1 MKKKIII
8 SLCIFSLL
16 FFLAGI
22 YIIVTIESAT
32 ATLDNLIM
40 LHQVEILREHLLIQI
55 KRVQSDLS
63 LKDTRFARSIDTVIV
78 NVRNMENIADTCF
91 ECHHTEKV
99 LIRLTDL
106 RGEVKKYRDSLSR
119 VLTIRA
125 NVNRL
130 DAEADTA
137 FRVGE
142 DLTKKVNKIIALTNT
157 KLNEKTVFAL
167 DHIAKTKKI
176 LYILVALG
184 PLSIVV
190 LGFFIIRGFTKPV
203 NELLKATKRLEGG
216 NLDYRIDGLK
226 DEFGEVAISF
236 NEMANSLKEQM
247 FKMQRTEQMA
257 VLGELAA
264 GLAHEIKNPL
274 AGIKVSMEVLAEEQN
289 ISEEDR
295 QVVRKVIEE
304 IGRIELLIKSLL
316 NFARPPKPQLSGTNV
331 NDVLDKTIKFSLKHP
346 SLSSGRPASLKI
358 LRDFD
363 KGIPDIMADPVQLQ
377 QIFLNLFLNSINA
390 MPEGGTI
397 AVKTFYDKDVNS
409 IHIEISDTGKGVDKK
424 IINRIFQPF
433 FTTKPKGTGLGLAIT
448 KRLVEQ
454 HEGSI
459 SVENRQGGG
468 VVFHIVFPVKERQM
482 DL

>member
-8 SLCIFSLL
+8 GLSIFSLL

-32 ATLDNLIM
+32 ATLDNLIT
-40 LHQVEILREHLLIQI
+40 LHQVEILREHLLIHI

-106 RGEVKKYRDSLSR
+106 RGEVRKYRDSLSR

-130 DAEADTA
+130 KAEADTA
-137 FRVGE
+137 FRAGE
-142 DLTKKVNKIIALTNT
+142 DLIKKVNKIIALTNT
-157 KLNEKTVFAL
+157 KLNEKTAFAL
-167 DHIAKTKKI
+167 DHIAKTKKV

-184 PLSIVV
+184 PLSIMVM
-190 LGFFIIRGFTKPV
+190 GFFIIRGFTKPV

-226 DEFGEVAISF
+226 DEFGEVAVSF

-247 FKMQRTEQMA
+247 LKMQRTEQMA

-274 AGIKVSMEVLAEEQN
+274 AGIKISVEVLAEEQTL
-289 ISEEDR
+289 SEEDR
-295 QVVRKVIEE
+295 AVALKASNE
-304 IGRIELLIKSLL
+304 IRRIELLIKSLL
-316 NFARPPKPQLSGTNV
+316 NFAKPPKPKLGV
-331 NDVLDKTIKFSLKHP
+331 VDINDVLDKTLSFSLRHP
-346 SLSSGRPASLKI
+346 SLSSNTSKSLKV
-358 LRDFD
+358 LKDFD
-363 KGIPDIMADPVQLQ
+363 KNLCITLADPVQLQ
-377 QIFLNLFLNSINA
+377 QIFLNLFLNSIDA

-397 AVKTFYDKDVNS
+397 AVKTFYDKEVNS

-448 KRLVEQ
+448 KRLIEQ

-468 VVFHIVFPVKERQM
+468 VIFHIVFPVKERQM